1 MQDMRMTPR
10 QILCAAALA
19 LLAAA
24 PVHAQEVDANMAIP
38 FYNTAHAVQGLY
50 GQWFSPQAKAAQA
63 SAQALSQA
71 LRAHCTA
78 PAGSAAATLQ
88 TARQAY
94 VQSSRQWSSLSAV
107 ALGPLVE
114 RRSARL
120 VDFRPMRPALL
131 KKAIQSAPA
140 DLAAMERIGAPAKGY
155 PALENLLWTQP
166 VEPQTPACAYA
177 TLVAEEIGA
186 EMGILSNG
194 FAKLAAQDWSEDG
207 DATTEAMAEFINQW
221 VGGLERLR
229 WADMEKPLRSAGS
242 KPPAWEHLAS
252 GSTLEIWRAHW
263 QGLRT
268 LAVSV
273 DRKVP
278 QPGVDIVP
286 IESYLRGRGLNP
298 LADRWL
304 KAVNEADAGMRALTE
319 PTAKAVDAATKPLSR
334 LKRLME
340 GEVAPALEVNIGFS
354 DADGD

>member
-1 MQDMRMTPR
+1 MSRLLTLPR
-10 QILCAAALA
+10 QFLSAAVLA

-24 PVHAQEVDANMAIP
+24 PAQAQEVDANLAIP

-50 GQWFSPQAKAAQA
+50 GKWYAPQAQAALQ
-63 SAQALSQA
+63 SAQALRQA
-71 LRAHCTA
+71 LQAHCA
-78 PAGSAAATLQ
+78 ADAAGSDGTLKA
-88 TARQAY
+88 ARQAY
-94 VQSSRQWSSLSAV
+94 VQSAARWSALSAV

-140 DLAAMERIGAPAKGY
+140 NLAAMERIGAPAKGY
-155 PALENLLWTQP
+155 PALEHLLWTQP
-166 VEPQTPACAYA
+166 AAPQTPACAYA
-177 TLVAEEIGA
+177 VLAAQEIGA
-186 EMGILSNG
+186 ELGLLNDG
-194 FAKLAAQDWSEDG
+194 FAKLAGQDWSEDG

-242 KPPAWEHLAS
+242 KPPAWEHLPS

-263 QGLRT
+263 QGLRA

-278 QPGVDIVP
+278 QPGADIVP

-304 KAVNEADAGMRALTE
+304 KAVNEADAGMRAMTE

>member
-50 GQWFSPQAKAAQA
+50 GQWFSPQAKAGQA
-63 SAQALSQA
+63 SAQALNQA
-71 LRAHCTA
+71 LRAHCAA
-78 PAGSAAATLQ
+78 PAGSGAATLQ

-120 VDFRPMRPALL
+120 VDFRPLRPALL

-186 EMGILSNG
+186 EMATLGDG
-194 FAKLAAQDWSEDG
+194 FARLAAQDWSEDG

>member
-1 MQDMRMTPR
+1 MQSMRMTAR
-10 QILCAAALA
+10 QTLCAAALA

-24 PVHAQEVDANMAIP
+24 PVQAQEVEANMAIP

-50 GQWFSPQAKAAQA
+50 GQWFSPQARAAQE
-63 SAQALSQA
+63 SAQALNQA
-71 LRAHCTA
+71 LRTHCA
-78 PAGSAAATLQ
+78 AGAGPSTATLQ
-88 TARQAY
+88 AARQAY
-94 VQSSRQWSSLSAV
+94 LQSSRHWSSLSAV

-177 TLVAEEIGA
+177 TLVSGEIGA

-194 FAKLAAQDWSEDG
+194 LAKLAAQDWSEDG

-263 QGLRT
+263 QGLRA

-278 QPGVDIVP
+278 RPGVDIVP